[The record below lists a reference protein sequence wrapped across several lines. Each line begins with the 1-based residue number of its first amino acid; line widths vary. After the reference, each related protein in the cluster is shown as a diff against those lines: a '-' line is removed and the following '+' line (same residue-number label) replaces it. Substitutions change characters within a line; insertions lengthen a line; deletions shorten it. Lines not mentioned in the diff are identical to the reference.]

1 MPIDV
6 HPQIQEIL
14 DITAQAG
21 IPKFQD
27 LSPQEARR
35 LMEKMANA
43 RRKYYPPPRISS
55 VEEMSTG
62 ETFNNVPVRLYR
74 RNDKGGGPALVY
86 YHGGGHVVG
95 SLDTH
100 DTVSRNLCN
109 IARCTVISVD
119 YRMGPEHPFPAAVDD
134 AYQAARWVSQY
145 AEELLVDRER
155 LALGGD
161 SAGGNLAA
169 VVALMARD
177 NKSFPVASQALIY
190 PVVDYRGTTPS
201 YERYAQGYGLLE
213 ARTMN
218 WFRSH
223 YLRDAEAFEDW
234 RASPILAESHE
245 NLPPALVLTAQCDV
259 LHDEG
264 VAYVERLRASGVDT
278 EHTNYV
284 GMVHGFFGFLG
295 QVDDASSAHQRVGE
309 FLQHHWG

>member
-1 MPIDV
+1 
-6 HPQIQEIL
+6 
-14 DITAQAG
+14 
-21 IPKFQD
+21 
-27 LSPQEARR
+27 
-35 LMEKMANA
+35 MEKMADA
-43 RRKYYPPPRISS
+43 RRKHYPPPRISS
-55 VEEMSTG
+55 VEDMSTG

-74 RNDKGGGPALVY
+74 QNDNDSGPVLVY

-119 YRMGPEHPFPAAVDD
+119 YRMGPENPFPAAVVD

-145 AEELLVDRER
+145 AEELLVDRKR

-190 PVVDYRGTTPS
+190 PVVDYRGNTPS
-201 YERYAQGYGLLE
+201 YERYSQGYGLLE
-213 ARTMN
+213 AHTMK

-223 YLRDAEAFEDW
+223 YLRATGAFKDW
-234 RASPILAESHE
+234 RASPILADSHA
-245 NLPPALVLTAQCDV
+245 NLPPALLLTAQCDV

-264 VAYVERLRASGVDT
+264 GAYVERLRASGVHT
-278 EHTNYV
+278 EHVNYA

-295 QVDDASSAHQRVGE
+295 QVDDAASAHRRVGE
-309 FLQHHWG
+309 FLQHHWR